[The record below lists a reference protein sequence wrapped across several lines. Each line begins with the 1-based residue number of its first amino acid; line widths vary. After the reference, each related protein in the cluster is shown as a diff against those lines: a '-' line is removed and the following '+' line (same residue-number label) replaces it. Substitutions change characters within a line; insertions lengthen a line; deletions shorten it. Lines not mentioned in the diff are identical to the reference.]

1 MTPDGMTLDRFA
13 VLLEAYGADPARWP
27 DAERAAACALLDRS
41 SEARARRDAA
51 AALDALLD
59 RAAAVEPSSTLAAR
73 ILAQAPRR
81 PKVIRLRARV
91 GAAVGLA
98 AAASLALWLTWRPG
112 APRTLEPAA
121 VARLGEYQTPT
132 DALLSAVDL
141 DADDTMPEFGC
152 DDPEVDCDDS
162 DLAQPRPT
170 ASRTRAHE
178 EMDA

>member
-1 MTPDGMTLDRFA
+1 MAPDDMTLDRFA
-13 VLLEAYGADPARWP
+13 VLLDAYGADPARWP
-27 DAERAAACALLDRS
+27 DAERAAARALLDRS

-59 RAAAVEPSSTLAAR
+59 RAATVEPSSALAER
-73 ILAQAPRR
+73 VLAQAPQR

-91 GAAVGLA
+91 VAAVGLA

-112 APRTLEPAA
+112 AHRTLEPAA
-121 VARLGEYQTPT
+121 VARLGEYQTQT

-162 DLAQPRPT
+162 DLAEPRPA
-170 ASRTRAHE
+170 ASRAHE

>member
-1 MTPDGMTLDRFA
+1 MAPDDMTLDRFA
-13 VLLEAYGADPARWP
+13 VLLDAYGADPARWP
-27 DAERAAACALLDRS
+27 DAERAAARALLDGS

-59 RAAAVEPSSTLAAR
+59 RAATVEPSSALAER
-73 ILAQAPRR
+73 VLAQAPQR

-91 GAAVGLA
+91 VAAVGLA

-112 APRTLEPAA
+112 EHRKLEPAA
-121 VARLGEYQTPT
+121 VARLGEYQTQT

-162 DLAQPRPT
+162 DLAEPRPA
-170 ASRTRAHE
+170 ASRAHE

>member
-1 MTPDGMTLDRFA
+1 MAVADMTLDRFA
-13 VLLEAYGADPARWP
+13 ALLEAYGADPARWP
-27 DAERAAACALLDRS
+27 DAERAAARALLERS
-41 SEARARRDAA
+41 SEARMRRDAA

-59 RAAAVEPSSTLAAR
+59 RAATAQPSSALAER
-73 ILAQAPRR
+73 ILARAPAR

-91 GAAVGLA
+91 VAAVGLA
-98 AAASLALWLTWRPG
+98 AAASLALWLTRQPG
-112 APRTLEPAA
+112 AHRTLEPAA
-121 VARLGEYQTPT
+121 VARLGEYPTPT

-162 DLAQPRPT
+162 DLTQQRPT
-170 ASRTRAHE
+170 ASRSRAHE